1 MRTFKQYL
9 NALEKQRKLEKTISP
24 KDGVMPVYVHG
35 KHAAE
40 STDNS
45 FPNYVHGK
53 HASNKIN
60 EKAQDDNIVPFG
72 DNVLDTLE
80 DESSSSKSQRRTP
93 KRKSSD
99 TGEEEPTDLRKWFDQ
114 HNKNVNDGQGLDS
127 LHEDLKKHYHEDLSN
142 HPDSNHVVDYTK
154 GSGELN
160 RALLRSHK
168 SGASE
173 IEPVDNG
180 YSYTSEKTAMS
191 LNDRRNGI
199 DKAIT
204 ATPAPKDF
212 DTFSGIGFDPRR
224 IMDENNVIHSPA
236 YLSSSIDPRI
246 AHSFSQEMDP
256 KTGESPRD
264 FGSEVEK
271 HILRIPVKQYQT
283 NGAYVDSI
291 SNFGT
296 KDGQLGEREF
306 LHPRGQKYK
315 IDPTPKTLTSKYG
328 GPTHI
333 WTATPIED

>member
-9 NALEKQRKLEKTISP
+9 NALEKQRKLEKTSSS
-24 KDGVMPVYVHG
+24 KDNVMPVYVHG
-35 KHAAE
+35 KHAAK
-40 STDNS
+40 STNNS

-60 EKAQDDNIVPFG
+60 EEA
-72 DNVLDTLE
+72 
-80 DESSSSKSQRRTP
+80 
-93 KRKSSD
+93 D
-99 TGEEEPTDLRKWFDQ
+99 TGSESNDLKGWIHTHNSEPTDLRDWFDQ
-114 HNKNVNDGQGLDS
+114 HNKNVNDGKGLDS
-127 LHEDLKKHYHEDLSN
+127 LHAELTNHYHEDLSN

-154 GSGELN
+154 GSSELN
-160 RALLRSHK
+160 GALLRSHR
-168 SGASE
+168 SGTSD
-173 IEPVDNG
+173 IEPVDDG
-180 YSYTSEKTAMS
+180 YNYMSEKSAEMH
-191 LNDRRNGI
+191 NERRNGI

-204 ATPAPKDF
+204 SIPAPKDF
-212 DTFSGIGFDPRR
+212 DTYAGVGFDPRR
-224 IMDENNVIHSPA
+224 IMNEKNEMHSPA

-246 AHSFSQEMDP
+246 AHSFSQEMDI

-264 FGSEVEK
+264 YGAEVEK
-271 HILRIPVKQYQT
+271 HILRIPVNQYQT

-296 KDGQLGEREF
+296 KEGQVGEKEF